1 MDEIDKLIQLE
12 KLVLRI
18 DLRIQV
24 LQKKRKDVMLDM
36 MSEIIKEEN
45 VKISHCVP
53 GVQCAVEDCYYCP
66 NIPAR
71 KIEVVTRKRRPKN
84 G

>member
-1 MDEIDKLIQLE
+1 MGETEKLTQLE
-12 KLVLRI
+12 KRVRRI
-18 DLRIQV
+18 DFRIE
-24 LQKKRKDVMLDM
+24 LLKKKRKDLTLDM